1 MDSGHIF
8 VITLVAL
15 VAASFTLSAFARAWA
30 PSRKGRASE
39 ASDPRLDAI
48 EARLARMEDSIE
60 SVAVEME
67 RIAEGQRF
75 TARLLSER
83 GAPTGR

>member
-8 VITLVAL
+8 VITMVAL

-30 PSRKGRASE
+30 SSRKRQASDG
-39 ASDPRLDAI
+39 DPRLDAI
-48 EARLARMEDSIE
+48 EARLARMEESIE

-67 RIAEGQRF
+67 RVAEGQRF

-83 GAPTGR
+83 GSSTSR